1 MGEKDVRVFWL
12 FLLIHLRDKDFF
24 LGNIYP
30 KMQIAVRLGLIIF
43 KKKKP
48 NLYIFPGL
56 VGVKLIFFSHFSSC
70 FRVIGLIDLF
80 SSSPISTFAV

>member
-48 NLYIFPGL
+48 NLYIFPWFGGGKTYFFLPFFL
-56 VGVKLIFFSHFSSC
+56 VL
-70 FRVIGLIDLF
+70 
-80 SSSPISTFAV
+80 